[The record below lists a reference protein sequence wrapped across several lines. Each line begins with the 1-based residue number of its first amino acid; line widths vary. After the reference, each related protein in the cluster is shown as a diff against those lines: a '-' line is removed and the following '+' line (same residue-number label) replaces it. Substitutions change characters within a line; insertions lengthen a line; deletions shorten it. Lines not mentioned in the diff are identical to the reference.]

1 MTKIYK
7 GLGKR
12 GRITIPYEIRR
23 HTGFVCNDILSF
35 TESEDGRTVVI
46 RREKICDGCRPAEK
60 EADKRAE
67 LLNFLEGLT
76 TEEQRAALIHL
87 SVMWAE
93 KQGGSVHRSLY
104 ENSLKHAVSQ
114 GKIAGDIGE

>member
-7 GLGKR
+7 VLGKR

-67 LLNFLEGLT
+67 L
-76 TEEQRAALIHL
+76 IHL